1 MKPDPPKTVATL
13 RVAMP
18 NPPDVLLQ
26 PLDMRATPDAQRQMP
41 SPGEVSHD
49 HSQ

>member
-18 NPPDVLLQ
+18 NPPMCYCNCLICAR
-26 PLDMRATPDAQRQMP
+26 RAMLNA
-41 SPGEVSHD
+41 
-49 HSQ
+49 